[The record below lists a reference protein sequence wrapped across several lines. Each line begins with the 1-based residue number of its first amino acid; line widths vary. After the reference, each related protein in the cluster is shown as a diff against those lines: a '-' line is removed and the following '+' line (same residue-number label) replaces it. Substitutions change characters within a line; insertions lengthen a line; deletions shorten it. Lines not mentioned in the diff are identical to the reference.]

1 MTDNDLDFC
10 HNSLSNK
17 PGSNKTFMLFHT
29 MNIHPRGI
37 PIRHKAP
44 CIIQDMVLRK
54 CKLSTLL
61 NAFKERS
68 CTHRTSS
75 SNHAYNVHNGVLE
88 PGRQD
93 GEHCSCPYFFCFS
106 KVSEIRL
113 GKPQTWTPQSRCS
126 KRRSSTR
133 TRLLC
138 SSVGSARPKH
148 SSPARV
154 RNAQYQ
160 PAINSSSIQHFR
172 RQHRPARIHDQ

>member
-1 MTDNDLDFC
+1 MTDSDLDFC

-17 PGSNKTFMLFHT
+17 PGSNKTFMMFHT

-113 GKPQTWTPQSRCS
+113 GKPQTWTPPISLQQAAEFNTHPPTMFLRWQRPPQAF
-126 KRRSSTR
+126 KPRSGTQCTIPTR
-133 TRLLC
+133 
-138 SSVGSARPKH
+138 K
-148 SSPARV
+148 
-154 RNAQYQ
+154 
-160 PAINSSSIQHFR
+160 
-172 RQHRPARIHDQ
+172 